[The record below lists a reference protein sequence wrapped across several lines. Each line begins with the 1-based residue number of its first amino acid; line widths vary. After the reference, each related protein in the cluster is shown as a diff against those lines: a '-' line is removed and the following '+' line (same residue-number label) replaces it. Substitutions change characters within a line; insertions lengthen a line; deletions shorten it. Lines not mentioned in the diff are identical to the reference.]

1 MRAVFLRSNSMRLF
15 ILCALGASLL
25 LSVQANAADKPQRL
39 GLCAS
44 CHGENGHA
52 SSAEI
57 PNLAGQNLAYLRSAI
72 AQYKS
77 GKRDFPA
84 MRAALGMLNA
94 REIDAV
100 LVWYA
105 AQTPQPTTP

>member
-1 MRAVFLRSNSMRLF
+1 MRLS

-57 PNLAGQNLAYLRSAI
+57 PNLAGQNLAYLRSTI
-72 AQYKS
+72 AQYRS
-77 GKRDFPA
+77 GKRAFPA

-94 REIDAV
+94 QEIDAV

-105 AQTPQPTTP
+105 TQTPLPTPP

>member
-1 MRAVFLRSNSMRLF
+1 MRVSLC
-15 ILCALGASLL
+15 CALGASLL
-25 LSVQANAADKPQRL
+25 LSVSAFAADKPVKL

-52 SSAEI
+52 GAPEI
-57 PNLAGQNLAYLRSAI
+57 PNLAGQNLTYLRSAI

-94 REIDAV
+94 AEVDAI
-100 LVWYA
+100 LTWYA
-105 AQTPQPTTP
+105 QQPALAENP

>member
-1 MRAVFLRSNSMRLF
+1 MRLS

-52 SSAEI
+52 SAAEI

-84 MRAALGMLNA
+84 MRAALGMLSA
-94 REIDAV
+94 AEVDSI

-105 AQTPQPTTP
+105 QQPAQAAKP

>member
-1 MRAVFLRSNSMRLF
+1 MRRST
-15 ILCALGASLL
+15 ICALGASLL
-25 LSVQANAADKPQRL
+25 LSVSAFAAEKPQRL

-52 SSAEI
+52 SMPEI
-57 PNLAGQNLAYLRSAI
+57 PNLAGQNLAYLRNAI
-72 AQYKS
+72 AQYQS

-94 REIDAV
+94 TEIDAIAR
-100 LVWYA
+100 WYA
-105 AQTPQPTTP
+105 ERAPVTPGAP

>member
-1 MRAVFLRSNSMRLF
+1 MRLS

-44 CHGENGHA
+44 CHGENGYA
-52 SSAEI
+52 SAAEI

-94 REIDAV
+94 QEIDTV
-100 LVWYA
+100 LAWYA
-105 AQTPQPTTP
+105 AQTSQPTTP

>member
-1 MRAVFLRSNSMRLF
+1 MRLF
-15 ILCALGASLL
+15 LCCALGASLL
-25 LSVQANAADKPQRL
+25 VFVQANAADKPQRL

-44 CHGENGHA
+44 CHGESGHA

-94 REIDAV
+94 QEIDAI
-100 LVWYA
+100 LRWYA
-105 AQTPQPTTP
+105 EQSPQPRTP